1 MEDDFFDQDDLGGNI
16 FDDDDALDYILY
28 EECERDAKKNS
39 GAGCLGMI
47 VVMVFVSAVAG
58 FVLARTFITL

>member
-16 FDDDDALDYILY
+16 FDDDALDYILY

-47 VVMVFVSAVAG
+47 MAMIFVPTLV
-58 FVLARTFITL
+58 TFLFHWSCL

>member
-28 EECERDAKKNS
+28 EECTKEPENKTPELS
-39 GAGCLGMI
+39 GRGC
-47 VVMVFVSAVAG
+47 
-58 FVLARTFITL
+58 R